1 MPPAPPG
8 EAPSPEAQL
17 SANAQPSAAPKIELD
32 PLESLE
38 EEMAKLLGRSP
49 NDPR

>member
-1 MPPAPPG
+1 VASVDAEPA
-8 EAPSPEAQL
+8 AK
-17 SANAQPSAAPKIELD
+17 PKIELD

-49 NDPR
+49 NP